1 MYKKR
6 DRGGRASYGRNLIK
20 SHLPRLLSAYCFQLC
35 FSWRIPIYFY
45 NSKMSFF
52 SSELSSHINYH
63 VFAPSL
69 WLFLWNCR
77 NDSSVIMPQIANIYL
92 LNGITHEPFFLMIT
106 ELLHYGMA
114 LNLFCSNLKFTAA
127 WQREAINK
135 QEQ

>member
-1 MYKKR
+1 MYKKS

-92 LNGITHEPFFLMIT
+92 LNGITHEPFFDDNWVVTLWHGFKFILQQFKIYSSVT
-106 ELLHYGMA
+106 ER
-114 LNLFCSNLKFTAA
+114 SNK
-127 WQREAINK
+127 
-135 QEQ
+135 